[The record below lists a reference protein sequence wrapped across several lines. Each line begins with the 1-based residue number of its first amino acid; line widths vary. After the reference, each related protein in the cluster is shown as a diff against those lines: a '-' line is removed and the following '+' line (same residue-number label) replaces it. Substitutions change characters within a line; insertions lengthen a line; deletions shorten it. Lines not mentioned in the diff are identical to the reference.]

1 MRPLKLFFLSCLIVA
16 KAWAVNDTLKIP
28 LYRQFFHDKINKSQL
43 QLDLIDSKKD
53 NFIKIAQNNEI
64 NLFITDAL
72 GRKID
77 LIQNWIETCND
88 SLNNNDRIA
97 LLNFID
103 NSLSKIYFSLKR
115 KEINPSE
122 IKSIIE
128 IIDTAIKQPLKEA
141 YVIKSLNNSNY
152 KSALLINDIFFGD
165 QTNREAEDIIYL
177 KFCQLYPDKII
188 TTIKNYKDEVFVDSL
203 LHVYAKLNPSTL
215 YSYAQSINSV
225 EGQIIHKSKDHLVHT
240 LAALS
245 KLPLALYY
253 FPFLDDILKNK
264 NTIDIISQIIGDGE
278 KTFDSVGYYK
288 LLVKTEI
295 AYYTR
300 MTSNLKDTPIA
311 MFGPNGLRD
320 VIKRT
325 AIRHFIKPINNLH
338 EENNLD
344 IRMKAIDSLS
354 ADELYF
360 MLVLGENDIYTSS
373 FKHSFN
379 RLLVK
384 MKQKP
389 RFDSLFLQV
398 NFDFFKKFIKM
409 AASYNKLDTVLKYM
423 PEKSAQYLMKA
434 FVSNLDKS
442 DNLEDAID
450 VADSYS
456 SISNKTLL
464 NRIIENILENEKKCI
479 DNNNQKG
486 KIIYNLLKT
495 IFLSLDPANKI
506 NLSAIADIPS
516 IYEIDKQALQ
526 NDSGQVIQQVFFY
539 GDEDGKAYYPAFL
552 NSFNSIEWK
561 ITNFPEWVSIKSIKG
576 KVIIFANKPLDFNEN
591 LDDSAQLHLKKYL
604 EKNNLEPSI
613 VVHRGHSYWLQG
625 TIDRMDENAKIVV
638 IGSCGGYK
646 NLNKILEISPDA
658 HIISTKEIGAGDI
671 NKPILNYINQSL
683 ILGKKIVW
691 KDMWETLT
699 KQFSTDPNNTIKE
712 SWESY
717 IPPYRNLGAI
727 FIKAYNKKMESM

>member
-1 MRPLKLFFLSCLIVA
+1 MRPLKLFLFTCLIA
-16 KAWAVNDTLKIP
+16 TKGWALSDTIKIP
-28 LYRQFFHDKINKSQL
+28 LNRQFFHDKINKSQS
-43 QLDLIDSKKD
+43 QLDLIDTKKD
-53 NFIKIAQNNEI
+53 NFIKISQNNEI
-64 NLFITDAL
+64 NLFVTDAL

-77 LIQNWIETCND
+77 LIQNWIETSEEN
-88 SLNNNDRIA
+88 LNNNDKIA

-103 NSLSKIYFSLKR
+103 NALSKIYFSLQR
-115 KEINPSE
+115 KEISPSD
-122 IKSIIE
+122 IKSVIE
-128 IIDTAIKQPLKEA
+128 IIDTAIKQPLREA
-141 YVIKSLNNSNY
+141 YVIKALNNSNY
-152 KSALLINDIFFGD
+152 KSAILINDIFFENNANKEVD
-165 QTNREAEDIIYL
+165 NIIYL
-177 KFCQLYPDKII
+177 KFCQLYPEKII
-188 TTIKNYKDEVFVDSL
+188 TTIKNYKDELFVDSL
-203 LHVYAKLNPSTL
+203 LHLYAQQNPSSL
-215 YSYAQSINSV
+215 YTYAQSINSI

-240 LAALS
+240 IAVLS
-245 KLPLALYY
+245 ELSLALYY

-264 NTIDIISQIIGDGE
+264 NTTDIITQIIGDGE
-278 KTFDSVGYYK
+278 KTFDSVAYFK

-295 AYYTR
+295 AYFTR

-320 VIKRT
+320 VIKKT
-325 AIRHFIKPINNLH
+325 AIRHFINPINNLH

-354 ADELYF
+354 AEELYY

-389 RFDSLFLQV
+389 RFDSLFLHV

-409 AASYNKLDTVLKYM
+409 TASYNKLDSVLKYM

-456 SISNKTLL
+456 SISNKNIL
-464 NRIIENILENEKKCI
+464 NRILDNILENEKKCI

-486 KIIYNLLKT
+486 KIIYSLLKT
-495 IFLSLDPANKI
+495 IFLSLDPKNKI

-516 IYEIDKQALQ
+516 IYEIDNQTLQ
-526 NDSGQVIQQVFFY
+526 NNSGQVIQQVFFY
-539 GDEDGKAYYPAFL
+539 GDEDGKTYFPAFL
-552 NSFNSIEWK
+552 NSFNSKEWK
-561 ITNFPEWVSIKSIKG
+561 TTNYPEWVSIKSIKG
-576 KVIIFANKPLDFNEN
+576 KVLIFANKPLDFNEN
-591 LDDSAQLHLKKYL
+591 LDDSAQLHLNEYL
-604 EKNNLEPSI
+604 EKNNLEPTI

-625 TIDRMDENAKIVV
+625 TINRMSENAKIVV

-691 KDMWETLT
+691 KDMWETLS

-727 FIKAYNKKMESM
+727 FIKAYKKKMELM